1 MIRHNEL
8 VYYFNL
14 GLCNLVVVCAWSA
27 RLAEFETFYGTGQS
41 RKSYWHR
48 AEFGP
53 GFFTSIISL
62 IVGVVAVVE
71 DGWPSD
77 EDPDDESDT
86 LKNDPD
92 LIKDD
97 PEQKRTIEV
106 PSGQSQAM
114 KSKAQKDD
122 QSYRAVSDD
131 TKPPNTLQV
140 GKSSSSQTD
149 KSKHGESKLI

>member
-1 MIRHNEL
+1 M
-8 VYYFNL
+8 
-14 GLCNLVVVCAWSA
+14 
-27 RLAEFETFYGTGQS
+27 AEFETVYGTGPS
-41 RKSYWHR
+41 RRSYWHR

-77 EDPDDESDT
+77 EDPDDE
-86 LKNDPD
+86 PD

-97 PEQKRTIEV
+97 PEQKRSIEV
-106 PSGQSQAM
+106 PPGQSQAM
-114 KSKAQKDD
+114 KSKAQKGD
-122 QSYRAVSDD
+122 QSYRAVSAD
-131 TKPPNTLQV
+131 TIPPNTLQV

-149 KSKHGESKLI
+149 KSKHGESKII